1 MLLWRWSEKG
11 IDIKLPF
18 LDRQKI
24 GIEKGNYQRKPIQIL
39 ILSKCSWELKK
50 KKNYVFLYF
59 ILYFRTLFISKTEGR
74 PKLVKEK
81 ITI

>member
-1 MLLWRWSEKG
+1 MLLWQWSEKG

-39 ILSKCSWELKK
+39 ILLSVHENWRRKK
-50 KKNYVFLYF
+50 IMFSYTLYY
-59 ILYFRTLFISKTEGR
+59 ILGLFSYQKQ
-74 PKLVKEK
+74 KEDQS
-81 ITI
+81 

>member
-1 MLLWRWSEKG
+1 MLLWQWSEKG

-39 ILSKCSWELKK
+39 ILLSVHE
-50 KKNYVFLYF
+50 N
-59 ILYFRTLFISKTEGR
+59 
-74 PKLVKEK
+74 
-81 ITI
+81 